1 MGAAPPVPA
10 VSEFYLRKR
19 RLAYIFGGLSLA
31 LLAAQIQLSFVLET
45 YDAPRASALEEGW
58 GVIHRV
64 RPAEGDGPAARLMLL
79 DPSLRLRRTLALLG
93 EATGVLAEGDEVT
106 VFFGTRYSVL
116 RGGDT
121 VRGADLGQTWPVL
134 DAVRDPA
141 RGQAWIFGAWER
153 SVVARR
159 RHLGRF
165 SDEIRVAESG
175 PVERLTASVDGDR
188 GPLVAYRERGSS
200 VVKTLLFDGA
210 SFVPRSEFVVGD
222 AEHWDAV
229 LDGDRVLLFSYHR
242 EDRTFREVALRVA
255 CCPGCDRPAP
265 PERIAFA
272 DSVLLLGKRVTG
284 LAAATGPEEVL
295 LVLARP
301 TTAQAASVPRPTLRP
316 PPGARLR
323 PLGAEPLGLRMAAAF
338 WPITMLFFS
347 FSLIFL
353 GFTLLRERSRFIL
366 ERLRPAAREGPVPG
380 EILQRAMA
388 HVLDQMA
395 LYPIVWVVAEA
406 LNAVP
411 ETAALELSDP
421 KTLALAGVWFG
432 IRVAYHALLEG
443 AFGWT
448 IGKKIIGLKVVRE
461 DGGRAGFGRALVR
474 NLPRPFD
481 AEYPLGVFLGT
492 SFLMATR
499 RRQRPGDLWART
511 LVVQDLREEPVSSP
525 RANSARR
532 ESSSAGS

>member
-1 MGAAPPVPA
+1 VGAAPPVPA
-10 VSEFYLRKR
+10 LSEFYVRKR
-19 RLAYIFGGLSLA
+19 RLAYVFGALSLA
-31 LLAAQIQLSFVLET
+31 LLVAQIQLSFVLET
-45 YDAPRASALEEGW
+45 YDAPRASALPEGW
-58 GVIHRV
+58 AVIHGV
-64 RPAEGDGPAARLMLL
+64 RPAEGEGPAARLMIL
-79 DPSLRLRRTLALLG
+79 DPSLGLLRTLPLFG

-116 RGGDT
+116 RGGDA
-121 VRGADLGQTWPVL
+121 VRGADLGQAWPVM

-153 SVVARR
+153 AVVGRR

-165 SDEIRVAESG
+165 SEEIRVAEAG

-188 GPLVAYRERGSS
+188 GPLVAWRERGSS
-200 VVKTLLFDGA
+200 AVKAFLFDGA
-210 SFVPRSEFVVGD
+210 SFAPRAEFVVGD

-229 LDGDRVLLFSYHR
+229 LDGDRVLLFSYRR

-255 CCPGCDRPAP
+255 CCPGCGRPAP

-284 LAAATGPEEVL
+284 LAAAIGPAEVL

-301 TTAQAASVPRPTLRP
+301 TTAQAASIPRETLRP
-316 PPGARLR
+316 APGARLR

-338 WPITMLFFS
+338 WPVTMLFFS

-366 ERLRPAAREGPVPG
+366 ERLRPVAREGPAPA

-395 LYPIVWVVAEA
+395 LYPAVWVVAEA

-411 ETAALELSDP
+411 DTAALDLGDP
-421 KTLALAGVWFG
+421 KTLGLAGVWFG
-432 IRVAYHALLEG
+432 LRVAYHALFEG

-461 DGGRAGFGRALVR
+461 DGSRAGFGRALVR
-474 NLPRPFD
+474 NLARPLD
-481 AEYPLGVFLGT
+481 AEYPLGVFLGA

-511 LVVQDLREEPVSSP
+511 LVVQDLREGPSPRGLSSP
-525 RANSARR
+525 RAR
-532 ESSSAGS
+532 